1 MLEIFIPL
9 TVKTNNLEINN
20 VSKLFLDTLKNNF
33 SSLEL
38 IDFESKYI
46 NWLKLQ
52 INKFDNDLVIL
63 CNWEF
68 GEDYFIN
75 YDLIDNPNIIT
86 FWTKF
91 IWIND
96 LLKKIEKIDLK
107 ISEIIDFLNSN
118 KLLTNSKKQEILE
131 KIKYSF
137 FSLSWILFLLYS
149 LKEKSDENIKQLS
162 DYSWKIEYEAQ
173 AKLLSETSKLKSIE
187 LNETIV
193 KLEEKVKLFI
203 EVISKFI

>member
-20 VSKLFLDTLKNNF
+20 ISKLFLDTLKNNF

-96 LLKKIEKIDLK
+96 LSKKIEKIDLK

-173 AKLLSETSKLKSIE
+173 AKLLSETSRLKSIE

-193 KLEEKVKLFI
+193 KLEEKISLFI

>member
-96 LLKKIEKIDLK
+96 LSKKIEKIDLK